1 MVLEKCLALV
11 VPSDG
16 RSGDN
21 NQVCVSDFR
30 ARHGDI
36 LPVFAYSMIMFYER
50 VLCWSMIDILSS
62 CSPYRS

>member
-21 NQVCVSDFR
+21 NQVHVSDFR

-36 LPVFAYSMIMFYER
+36 SPVLLTR
-50 VLCWSMIDILSS
+50 
-62 CSPYRS
+62 